1 MYIIIILSCTS
12 LIASFVYYMY
22 YNSTK
27 DMNVKSDI
35 NEFLLGESVTEE
47 DYNDNDNYK
56 RGIMV

>member
-1 MYIIIILSCTS
+1 
-12 LIASFVYYMY
+12 MY

-47 DYNDNDNYK
+47 DYNDNYTCK
-56 RGIMV
+56 RCIMV

>member
-1 MYIIIILSCTS
+1 
-12 LIASFVYYMY
+12 MY

-35 NEFLLGESVTEE
+35 NEFLLGESVTEDE
-47 DYNDNDNYK
+47 ENINDIYSCK

>member
-1 MYIIIILSCTS
+1 MYILILSCCS
-12 LIASFVYYMY
+12 FGIAFVYYMY

-35 NEFLLGESVTEE
+35 NEFLLGESITEE
-47 DYNDNDNYK
+47 DDIYSCK

>member
-1 MYIIIILSCTS
+1 MYILILSCCS
-12 LIASFVYYMY
+12 FGIAFIYYIY
-22 YNSTK
+22 YISTK

-47 DYNDNDNYK
+47 DDIYSCK